1 MDFLELAQKRY
12 SCRKFSDKPVEEEKI
27 DKIIQAGI
35 LAPTAMNKQPFKIWE
50 IKGKNIEKIA
60 KATPFTFGASV
71 ILAIGAKSTD
81 TYVRPFDGKNFFEI
95 DAAIAA
101 THMMLEVTDLGLGT
115 TWVGHFDPKVLKQE
129 FPQMNDYEVVAL
141 FPIGYPLVE
150 PSDRHKM
157 RKTKEEV
164 LTKI

>member
-12 SCRKFSDKPVEEEKI
+12 SCRKFSDKAVEQDNV

-50 IKGKNIEKIA
+50 IRGEGINKLA

-81 TYVRPFDGKNFFEI
+81 TYVRPFDGKNFCEI

-101 THMMLEVTDLGLGT
+101 THMMLEVADLGLGT

-129 FPQMNDYEVVAL
+129 FPQMKDYEVVAL

-150 PSDRHKM
+150 PSDRHKI
-157 RKTKEEV
+157 RKTKEELFEKV
-164 LTKI
+164 